1 MKQPLGIYVFI
12 AQTTTVRA
20 SPKAQHDRHI
30 LLDSGCPPPCLNIGH
45 EWIVP
50 LQNSS
55 QLFFSSWYPKSPS
68 LLSLTESTTL
78 VLPGLILAIMWVLHD
93 RTRLHKK
100 IGCHPTPIILQNAK
114 LRNAMLN
121 HDWLTVLT
129 SPENHSLDPFS
140 HEKPNPPTLPSHTQ
154 RRRRKGSFR
163 RWKELEMK
171 PWGELWGGSIN
182 HHLCQRIGSFFGRPC
197 GTQTWLAG
205 ISH

>member
-30 LLDSGCPPPCLNIGH
+30 LLDFGCPPLRGTTPCLNIGH

-55 QLFFSSWYPKSPS
+55 QLFFSSWYAKNPS

-100 IGCHPTPIILQNAK
+100 IGCHPTPIILQNPK

-121 HDWLTVLT
+121 HDWLT

-171 PWGELWGGSIN
+171 PWGELCGNKPPSLSEN
-182 HHLCQRIGSFFGRPC
+182 RQFFGRPC
-197 GTQTWLAG
+197 RTQTWLAG